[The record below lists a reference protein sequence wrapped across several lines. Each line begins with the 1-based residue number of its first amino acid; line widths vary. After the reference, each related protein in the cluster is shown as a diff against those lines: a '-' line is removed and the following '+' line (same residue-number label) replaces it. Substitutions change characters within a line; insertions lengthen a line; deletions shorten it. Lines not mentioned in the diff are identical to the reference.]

1 MVKILKIGGGF
12 AAVGFVLPLL
22 ILGYSISMR
31 YIGKY
36 PNVDFLFYLCP
47 SSILCLGLDK
57 ASMSTAVFVWLIIA
71 ASNSVVYALLGA
83 VVALILGFRNSKLKP
98 S

>member
-1 MVKILKIGGGF
+1 VVKILKIVGGF

-22 ILGYSISMR
+22 VLAYSIVMA

-47 SSILCLGLDK
+47 PSILCLGLDK
-57 ASMSTAVFVWLIIA
+57 ASTSTAVFV
-71 ASNSVVYALLGA
+71 
-83 VVALILGFRNSKLKP
+83 
-98 S
+98 